1 MRACVRLYHD
11 EVLTESLVTGRRM
24 PLALIGACVLSQFAW
39 SDAVTSGSAISDEVI
54 HVPVSASGASAVE
67 HGQLSEHR
75 KVLATQPLTIQP
87 LPATTGKRPPV
98 VQRIAVHPTGLPLL
112 VVDNFLEP
120 SVAEAAEEM
129 AKNGSDSLLAG
140 SPWERSSWFPGLR
153 RPLPPAYEEMVTSAL
168 GRLSLNESLGA
179 VVSSEA
185 RPSHSSMLTV
195 TCTAPANLTL
205 FNRAPH
211 HDEETT
217 IAVVHYLS
225 RSWRASPA
233 GGTGYY
239 RERSSGQSRFSVA
252 DCEAMAAAWPHN
264 ASTFCVDSLL
274 DKCFRLLT
282 EGTNAGLQDRL
293 ERFVADSDLP
303 GLQIPRSRA
312 EQRRICSE
320 HVGLSSMMRE
330 AGARPKYMAGSDEL
344 FELLHEVP
352 YEFNRAVIYDGAM
365 LHAAHVPPEAL
376 IGDEAQ
382 DCDPAVGRLAASLF
396 LRRVTE
402 RTEE

>member
-140 SPWERSSWFPGLR
+140 SPWERSSKN
-153 RPLPPAYEEMVTSAL
+153 PL
-168 GRLSLNESLGA
+168 
-179 VVSSEA
+179 
-185 RPSHSSMLTV
+185 
-195 TCTAPANLTL
+195 AN
-205 FNRAPH
+205 
-211 HDEETT
+211 
-217 IAVVHYLS
+217 
-225 RSWRASPA
+225 
-233 GGTGYY
+233 
-239 RERSSGQSRFSVA
+239 
-252 DCEAMAAAWPHN
+252 
-264 ASTFCVDSLL
+264 
-274 DKCFRLLT
+274 
-282 EGTNAGLQDRL
+282 
-293 ERFVADSDLP
+293 
-303 GLQIPRSRA
+303 
-312 EQRRICSE
+312 
-320 HVGLSSMMRE
+320 
-330 AGARPKYMAGSDEL
+330 
-344 FELLHEVP
+344 
-352 YEFNRAVIYDGAM
+352 
-365 LHAAHVPPEAL
+365 
-376 IGDEAQ
+376 
-382 DCDPAVGRLAASLF
+382 
-396 LRRVTE
+396 
-402 RTEE
+402 